1 MKRLDFDNFKE
12 IDIDKYK
19 KRSAFIEDVETIIK
33 EDTIIYVNNQPVLLY
48 ASLNHLDTSALRWAV
63 KNQKY
68 GTGIR
73 SRGLQ
78 TQSNVFGYSPRLAMR
93 HDYCRL
99 SAMANEYPKQHYF
112 ITNFVNKIVDFYE
125 QYFPEIYEKHK
136 NVIEEKVLDEYKIGS
151 TPFTSGIV
159 NKNNWLKYHFDAG
172 NFKGVLSNMVVFK
185 KGTSGGH
192 LCIPSLGIALE
203 VADNTLTIFNGQDI
217 LHGVSEIY
225 YDQKDGYRYSIVYYS
240 LEQMWKCEPV
250 DDEIARIQKVKT
262 EREIK
267 RIDPDHI
274 ASLNKRVSEFKEFS
288 DKEVATLK
296 IKNNLL

>member
-1 MKRLDFDNFKE
+1 MKRLDFDSFL
-12 IDIDKYK
+12 DIDVEKFK

-33 EDTIIYVNNQPVLLY
+33 EDTIIYVAGQPVILY
-48 ASLNHLDTSALRWAV
+48 ASLNHLDTSGLRWAV

-68 GTGIR
+68 GTGTR

-78 TQSNVFGYSPRLAMR
+78 TQSSIFGYSPRLAMR

-99 SAMANEYPKQHYF
+99 SAMANEYPKQHYV
-112 ITNFVNKIVDFYE
+112 ISNFVNQIVGFYE
-125 QYFPEIYEKHK
+125 EYFPEIYEKHK
-136 NVIEEKVLDEYKIGS
+136 KVLEEKVLDEYKIGN

-192 LCIPSLGIALE
+192 LCIPSLNIALE
-203 VADNTLTIFNGQDI
+203 VDDNTLTIFNGQDI
-217 LHGVSEIY
+217 LHGVSEIH
-225 YDQKDGYRYSIVYYS
+225 YDDKDGYRYSIVYYS
-240 LEQMWKCEPV
+240 LEQMWKCDPV
-250 DDEIARIQKVKT
+250 DDEIVRIQKVKT

-267 RIDPDHI
+267 RTDPEHLAKLEKRKVELDI
-274 ASLNKRVSEFKEFS
+274 LSSMEVNKIKE
-288 DKEVATLK
+288 
-296 IKNNLL
+296 KNNLL